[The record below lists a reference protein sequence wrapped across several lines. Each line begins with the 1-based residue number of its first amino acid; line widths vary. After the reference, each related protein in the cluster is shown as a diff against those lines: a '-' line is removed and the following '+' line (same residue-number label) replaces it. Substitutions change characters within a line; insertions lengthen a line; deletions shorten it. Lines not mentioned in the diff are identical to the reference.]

1 MPQIAQLAATYAS
14 QVFWMLIVF
23 ALIYFGIGKGMLPRI
38 SATMDARDAK
48 IAGDLAAADV
58 ARDTADTVQSA
69 YQAAMDKARADA
81 QARIAVAKADAARAT
96 ETRVRAGDA
105 VSAQRV
111 TEAEG
116 RLTEARNAAVA
127 SLDSVAAE
135 AARDI
140 VTRLTGASV
149 SEDEATAAVRQALKA
164 E

>member
-81 QARIAVAKADAARAT
+81 QGRIAVAKADAARAT

-105 VSAQRV
+105 ISAQRV
-111 TEAEG
+111 AEAEG
-116 RLTEARNAAVA
+116 RLTEARNAALA

>member
-1 MPQIAQLAATYAS
+1 
-14 QVFWMLIVF
+14 MLIVF